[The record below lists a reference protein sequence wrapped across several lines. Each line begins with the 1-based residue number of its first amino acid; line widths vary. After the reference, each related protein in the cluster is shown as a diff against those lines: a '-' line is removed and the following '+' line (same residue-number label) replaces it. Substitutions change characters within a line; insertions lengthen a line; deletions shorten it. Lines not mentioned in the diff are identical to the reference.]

1 MLRFKKKCIFAVQIL
16 VFIKTNVYRKNL
28 YFFNCYLKRKEFDM
42 KPLVLSDNELISRY
56 QYGDESALKALIG
69 RYEKRL
75 FSYIMISVKN
85 KELAEDI
92 FQDTFIK
99 VINTIRSGNYHEEGK
114 FFQWV
119 MRIANNLRIDYYRK
133 VQRLPVYENNG
144 EFDIFEILSNREES
158 VEQKLIREQI
168 YADVA
173 NLVEYLP
180 QEQKEVLVMRIYQ
193 DYSFKEI
200 ADMTGVSINTALGR
214 MRYAIMNLRK
224 MISRHGVVV
233 D

>member
-1 MLRFKKKCIFAVQIL
+1 M
-16 VFIKTNVYRKNL
+16 KTVNL
-28 YFFNCYLKRKEFDM
+28 T
-42 KPLVLSDNELISRY
+42 DNELIARY
-56 QYGDESALKALIG
+56 QNGDESALRTLIA

-75 FSYIMISVKN
+75 FSFILISVKN

-119 MRIANNLRIDYYRK
+119 MRIATNLKLDYYRK
-133 VQRLPVYENNG
+133 LQRLPKFENGG
-144 EFDIFEILSNREES
+144 EYDIFDIIGTQEES
-158 VEQKLIREQI
+158 AEQKIVREQI
-168 YADVA
+168 YADLNRLVA
-173 NLVEYLP
+173 YLP
-180 QEQKEVLVMRIYQ
+180 SEQKEVLTMRIYQ

-214 MRYAIMNLRK
+214 MRYALINLRK
-224 MISRHGVVV
+224 IIKENQVVI

>member
-1 MLRFKKKCIFAVQIL
+1 
-16 VFIKTNVYRKNL
+16 
-28 YFFNCYLKRKEFDM
+28 M
-42 KPLVLSDNELISRY
+42 KANVLSDNELVQRY
-56 QYGDESALKALIG
+56 QYGDESALKALIS

-75 FSYIMISVKN
+75 FTYIMISVKN

-133 VQRLPVYENNG
+133 VQRLPLYESNG
-144 EFDIFEILSNREES
+144 EFDIFDVISTREES

-168 YADVA
+168 FEDVS
-173 NLVEYLP
+173 NLVDYLP
-180 QEQKEVLVMRIYQ
+180 KEQKEVLVMRIYQ

-200 ADMTGVSINTALGR
+200 AESTGVSINTALGR
-214 MRYAIMNLRK
+214 MRYALINLRK
-224 MISRHGVVV
+224 MIDRHGVVV

>member
-1 MLRFKKKCIFAVQIL
+1 
-16 VFIKTNVYRKNL
+16 
-28 YFFNCYLKRKEFDM
+28 M

-224 MISRHGVVV
+224 MISKHGVVV

>member
-1 MLRFKKKCIFAVQIL
+1 
-16 VFIKTNVYRKNL
+16 
-28 YFFNCYLKRKEFDM
+28 M
-42 KPLVLSDNELISRY
+42 KAIVLSDNELVQRY
-56 QYGDESALKALIG
+56 QHGDESALKALIS

-75 FSYIMISVKN
+75 FTYIMISVKN

-92 FQDTFIK
+92 YQDTFIK

-133 VQRLPVYENNG
+133 VQRLPLYEGNG
-144 EFDIFEILSNREES
+144 EFDIFDVISTKEES

-168 YADVA
+168 FEDVSH
-173 NLVEYLP
+173 LVDYLP
-180 QEQKEVLVMRIYQ
+180 KEQKEVLVMRIYQ
-193 DYSFKEI
+193 DFSFKEI
-200 ADMTGVSINTALGR
+200 AEYTGVSINTALGR
-214 MRYAIMNLRK
+214 MRYALINLRK
-224 MISRHGVVV
+224 MIDRHGVVV

>member
-1 MLRFKKKCIFAVQIL
+1 
-16 VFIKTNVYRKNL
+16 
-28 YFFNCYLKRKEFDM
+28 M
-42 KPLVLSDNELISRY
+42 KAAILSDNELISRY
-56 QYGDESALKALIG
+56 QSGDECALRMLIS

-75 FSYIMISVKN
+75 FSYILVSVKN

-119 MRIANNLRIDYYRK
+119 MRIATNLKLDYYRK
-133 VQRLPVYENNG
+133 VQRLPKFENGG
-144 EFDIFEILSNREES
+144 EFDIFDVITASEES
-158 VEQKLIREQI
+158 AEQKIVKEQI
-168 YADVA
+168 YEDLGRV
-173 NLVEYLP
+173 VEYLP
-180 QEQKEVLVMRIYQ
+180 KEQRDVLTMRIYQ

-214 MRYAIMNLRK
+214 MRYALINLRK
-224 MISRHGVVV
+224 IIEKNNVVI